1 MTSNEKDAVHTM
13 IIIIIIIITVYPH
26 MSSITSTFAGVH
38 HHLTTSK

>member
-13 IIIIIIIITVYPH
+13 IIIIIITVYPH